1 MKRIENPLQAPFRA
15 LPYSHPDITKL
26 HLEKTYA
33 EKYLI
38 LQGEGY
44 RALQFIYDGFSD
56 SNVKNLKVLDEEVW
70 QAIKQKQLKSN

>member
-33 EKYLI
+33 EKSIKSGLSKETAQDSGAYI
-38 LQGEGY
+38 QIAIEG
-44 RALQFIYDGFSD
+44 
-56 SNVKNLKVLDEEVW
+56 
-70 QAIKQKQLKSN
+70 AITLSFT